1 MAYKNS
7 DTYQNGL
14 SVYLCN
20 EQNIDFTTIPST
32 DANTVKTVEDYIGAN
47 FTFTRAVGWEGQ
59 VLGLDSTQEEQVLEA
74 AECDLWEIN
83 RSSKTLANFVGNFF
97 SVRDEWVLEKI
108 AYLIWGK
115 YETEAGTPVNL
126 VWEALWT
133 NAAVW
138 DIVFLANKN
147 WDNTIVTNVVVDLA
161 GTPLVA
167 WTDYK
172 VEVDDGSLGR
182 LWDSYIVFLLAQ
194 TGVLDVDYDYTP
206 AAAYRIWVSGNRKS
220 KKYTIIKFVA
230 CAVTPDG
237 GWTAVS
243 DVFYL
248 VKCYLSASYDIAFP
262 KGSEAFAPAPLNFT
276 EATGWDYTGKY
287 WILN

>member
-14 SVYLCN
+14 SVYFCN
-20 EQNIDFTTIPST
+20 EQDIDFTSIPST
-32 DANTVKTVEDYIGAN
+32 DTNTVKTVEDYLEAN

-74 AECDLWEIN
+74 AECDLWEID
-83 RSSKTLANFVGNFF
+83 RSAKTLVTANGNFF
-97 SVRDEWVLEKI
+97 SVRDETTLEKI
-108 AYLIWGK
+108 AYLIGGK
-115 YETEAGTPVNL
+115 FETEAAALENQI
-126 VWEALWT
+126 WEALGT
-133 NAAVW
+133 NAAVG
-138 DIVFLANKN
+138 DIIFLANKN
-147 WDNTIVTNVVVDLA
+147 WDNSIVTNVVVDLG

-172 VEVDDGSLGR
+172 VEVDDGSLWN
-182 LWDSYIVFLLAQ
+182 LWKSYIVFLLAQ

-206 AAAYRIWVSGNRKS
+206 SAKYRIGVSGNRKS
-220 KKYTIIKFVA
+220 KKYTIIKFVS
-230 CAVTPDG
+230 CATTPDG

-262 KGSEAFAPAPLNFT
+262 KGSEAFTPAPLNFT
-276 EATGWDYTGKY
+276 EATGWDYTGTY
-287 WILN
+287 WVLN